1 MKKYPVIVAL
11 AVASVCLASAQAVV
25 KGPIVD
31 KILFDAKT
39 EQQFGLKDVAYGRS
53 DLWNY
58 ATDGAAFKALP
69 EDLKSALDVYGITGA
84 NSLSLL
90 VNPYPNA
97 APYTVTQGAAT
108 LFNPFAIREVR
119 YALNFLIDRK
129 QIVDEIMV
137 GAGVPMYTPVTPGQP
152 NSSRYALIA
161 GKLGFTPSGNQK
173 KALADIDAAMNAAA
187 ALPQNK
193 GRLSKNGKWWTFDG
207 APVSIKF
214 LIRVDDP
221 TLRLPEGR
229 AIADQIEAAG
239 IKVERLEWDRAKC
252 RSLWGQSDPK
262 DYGWNLYT
270 EGWVGGQTYA
280 FWETSISQMYAPWF
294 ANMPGMKN
302 AGFWNY
308 KNDELDRL
316 TSDAANGKVKD
327 AADYYAKLLKA
338 AEIGMKESVR
348 VFIAAQTTFLAAN
361 KARFNRRMVYGLG
374 DGLDK
379 WSLYSADVKPETDGT
394 KVLRMSGF
402 SARGALFMSSWDPVG
417 PSGFEDAYTGI
428 VLKECSD
435 MELEA
440 NPVTGLMM
448 PLRASWSGL
457 STKIEVAADGTVTGK
472 TPVPADAVLWN
483 ANNQK
488 WEAGVAYV
496 DLKGDGTSYGY
507 RAGAVTAFSRGTFTF
522 KLGAWHDGRPVDI
535 NDYRYALAFPYDVAV
550 RKSAEDK
557 VYEEEY
563 AGTVNPSLV
572 RTKGVVFNKDGS
584 VTAYGDANYPMDE
597 SELAGLLC
605 PSLMVEASNH
615 GAVVPWEILEAI
627 KGIVSE
633 GSASGTVYAYNSNS
647 DYTEVDL
654 LSQKCVADIR
664 RKLKEYADAERLPA
678 SLKGFMT
685 PAEAARDYRRAID
698 FIDRHGHA
706 FISNGGFILDRYD
719 PATNTGV
726 LNANRDPSYPYARG
740 YFASSLATSFARVD
754 AIQVP
759 MYRRGAGLSVGVTVN
774 EVAFPAD
781 TARPAARANVK
792 VTLMAAA
799 ETSYTAR
806 PVKPGSFVA
815 AIPAKDLAALAPGS
829 YTVIV
834 EASLGTEAG
843 SVDTANLIVF

>member
-1 MKKYPVIVAL
+1 MRKIAVAALFIVACAGL
-11 AVASVCLASAQAVV
+11 AAAQTTV
-25 KGPIVD
+25 KGPIID
-31 KILFDAKT
+31 KIIFDAKT
-39 EQQFGLKDVAYGRS
+39 EQQIGLEDVASGRS

-69 EDLKSALDVYGITGA
+69 EDVKAALDVYGVSGA

-97 APYTVTQGAAT
+97 APYTVTQGATT

-119 YALNFLIDRK
+119 YALNFLINRK
-129 QIVDEIMV
+129 QIIDEIMM
-137 GAGVPMYTPVTPGQP
+137 GAGEPMYTPVTPGQP
-152 NSSRYALIA
+152 NSSRFALIA
-161 GKLGFTPSGNQK
+161 GKLGFTQTGNEK
-173 KALADIDAAMNAAA
+173 KALAEADAAMNAAA
-187 ALPQNK
+187 ALAQNK
-193 GRLSKNGKWWTFDG
+193 GKLLKNGPWWTYNG
-207 APVSIKF
+207 TPISIKF

-229 AIADQIEAAG
+229 AIALQIEKAG
-239 IKVERLEWDRAKC
+239 IKVERLEYDRAKC

-262 DYGWNLYT
+262 DYSWNLYT

-302 AGFWNY
+302 SGFWNY
-308 KNDELDRL
+308 ENSELDRL
-316 TSDAANGKVKD
+316 TGDAANGRVRD
-327 AADYYAKLLKA
+327 TTDYYSKLLRA
-338 AEIGMKESVR
+338 TEIGMKEAVR
-348 VFIAAQTTFLAAN
+348 VFVATQTTFLAAN
-361 KARFNRRMVYGLG
+361 KSRFRSRMVYGLG

-379 WSLYSADVKPETDGT
+379 WSLYSADVKPEKDGT

-417 PSGFEDAYTGI
+417 PSGFEDAYTSI
-428 VLKECSD
+428 VQKECSD

-457 STKIEVAADGTVTGK
+457 STKIDVAADGTVAGK
-472 TPVPADAVLWN
+472 IPVPAGAVMWN
-483 ANNQK
+483 AKDQK
-488 WEAGVAYV
+488 WESGVAYV

-507 RAGAVTAFSRGTFTF
+507 RAGPLTAFSRGTFTF
-522 KLGAWHDGRPVDI
+522 KFGAWHDGRPVDV

-550 RKSAEDK
+550 RKSADDK

-572 RTKGVVFNKDGS
+572 RTKGVVFNKDS
-584 VTAYGDANYPMDE
+584 TITVYGDANYPMDQ

-615 GAVVPWEILEAI
+615 GAVVPWEILEAV
-627 KGIVSE
+627 KGIVAE

-664 RKLKEYADAERLPA
+664 QKLNAYADAKRVPA
-678 SLKGFMT
+678 CLAGFMT
-685 PAEAARDYRRAID
+685 PAEAVRDYRRAIQ

-719 PATNTGV
+719 PGTNTGV
-726 LNANRDPSYPYARG
+726 LLANRDSSYPYVRG

-759 MYRRGAGLSVGVTVN
+759 PYRKGAGLGVVVTVN

-792 VTLMAAA
+792 VTLVAAA
-799 ETSYTAR
+799 ETTYEAR

-843 SVDTANLIVF
+843 AVDTANLIVY